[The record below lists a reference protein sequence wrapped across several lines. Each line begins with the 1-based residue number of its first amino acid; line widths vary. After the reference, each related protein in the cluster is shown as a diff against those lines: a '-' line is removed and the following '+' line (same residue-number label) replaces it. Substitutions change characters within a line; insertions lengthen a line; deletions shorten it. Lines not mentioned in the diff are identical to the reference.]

1 MYGDEI
7 PAPERT
13 DVSVG
18 DYAFVM
24 YDEGEALYQYE
35 RPVDWQDPEWILK
48 QSFEHNE
55 VPPLNFEQAR
65 LYREHNGS
73 TLAVVTQY
81 ATDISSDRDTR
92 SSSDSDEDD
101 PSDGQSRNGYWTEI
115 SGTCIPETG
124 AHHQQKDNMVAVVNH
139 LIEQHNLLDHIE
151 LPYTPTWARTNCSI
165 NEVAEHPDGRE
176 MNGAEELVSGDYLFT
191 AMNKKDKHDR
201 IKNLANRTD
210 VEMTLRGKWQE

>member
-1 MYGDEI
+1 MSRDEI
-7 PAPERT
+7 PVPKRT

-139 LIEQHNLLDHIE
+139 LIERHNLLDHIE
-151 LPYTPTWARTNCSI
+151 LPYTHTWTSNCSI
-165 NEVAEHPDGRE
+165 NEVAEHPDGKE
-176 MNGAEELVSGDYLFT
+176 MVGAEELISGDYLFT
-191 AMNKKDKHDR
+191 ALNKKDKCDR
-201 IKNLANRTD
+201 IKNLANRAD
-210 VEMTLRGKWQE
+210 VEITLRGKWQE

>member
-1 MYGDEI
+1 MSMSEI
-7 PAPERT
+7 PEPELT

-18 DYAFVM
+18 QYAHVIC
-24 YDEGEALYQYE
+24 EQGEALYQYE
-35 RPVDWQDPEWILK
+35 RPVDWQGPEWQLK
-48 QSFEHNE
+48 QKFEHGE
-55 VPPLNFEQAR
+55 APPLNFEQAR